1 MSRMNRRVPF
11 CIMGA
16 AVIALGVAATR
27 CAGASDGS
35 SAGAS
40 VSAPSLGVSGRD
52 PKDAG
57 SLDGSDQQRSESARA
72 VVDRAPNPQ
81 VVLAPV
87 RQWLTAQGLREG
99 APLTSAEKDGVL
111 QSIVSSMAAES
122 APALGADATAH
133 ALSHSAAQIQREAN
147 LRAAELGIYVVVPSH
162 NPFKLLVSMAQAM
175 KTPDYHFTLVK
186 VIRPTKECV
195 IVVLDRDMGSAV
207 AEARQKIGANFE
219 RTRGTNK

>member
-1 MSRMNRRVPF
+1 
-11 CIMGA
+11 MGA

-27 CAGASDGS
+27 CAGTSGGS

-40 VSAPSLGVSGRD
+40 VSAASPGVSGWGFE
-52 PKDAG
+52 DAG
-57 SLDGSDQQRSESARA
+57 LLDGSYQQRSETARA
-72 VVDRAPNPQ
+72 VVDGAPNPQ
-81 VVLAPV
+81 VVLATV
-87 RQWLTAQGLREG
+87 RQWLAAQGLREG

-111 QSIVSSMAAES
+111 LSIVSSMAAES
-122 APALGADATAH
+122 APALGGDVAAY
-133 ALSHSAAQIQREAN
+133 ALSHDAAQIQREAN

-175 KTPDYHFTLVK
+175 KSPDYHFTLVK
-186 VIRPTKECV
+186 VIRPTQECV

-219 RTRGTNK
+219 RTKGANK